1 VASNTAS
8 LVLYVLGIIS
18 ASKYG
23 TSITA
28 FVIVALSVP
37 LFWVGAFIAWN
48 KQYDGKVEAEKR
60 RSVGRP
66 SIAPSS
72 YKQKD
77 HSFGMTIIN
86 SGYAA
91 YDVHIPENAVTAVG
105 IAVAR

>member
-1 VASNTAS
+1 MASNTAS

-66 SIAPSS
+66 SICT
-72 YKQKD
+72 Q
-77 HSFGMTIIN
+77 
-86 SGYAA
+86 
-91 YDVHIPENAVTAVG
+91 
-105 IAVAR
+105 

>member
-1 VASNTAS
+1 MASNTAS

-48 KQYDGKVEAEKR
+48 KQYDGKVDVRAYF
-60 RSVGRP
+60 S
-66 SIAPSS
+66 A
-72 YKQKD
+72 
-77 HSFGMTIIN
+77 N
-86 SGYAA
+86 SNLDVAA
-91 YDVHIPENAVTAVG
+91 QESCSGSLWRQIVID
-105 IAVAR
+105 